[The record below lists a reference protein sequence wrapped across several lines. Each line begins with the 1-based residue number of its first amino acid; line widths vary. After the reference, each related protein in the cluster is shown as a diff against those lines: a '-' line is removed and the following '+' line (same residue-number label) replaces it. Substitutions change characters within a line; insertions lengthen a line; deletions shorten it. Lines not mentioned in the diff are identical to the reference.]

1 MNIEVRNLGA
11 VRAAVLRRLEAMKV
25 VFTDSVEKAKE
36 EIKSRTISG
45 IGASEKQLSP
55 PKYSLSWEKK
65 RKKAGLQTSYVDL
78 KFTGDMLNAI
88 RVAYTKK
95 GQAIVG
101 TIFFDTKYASQ
112 KAVWN
117 ERFPGRKFFAL
128 SQRQQQ
134 SIRTKLRQVQ

>member
-1 MNIEVRNLGA
+1 MNIKVSNLGA
-11 VRAAVLRRLEAMKV
+11 IGAAVSRRLEAMKV
-25 VFTDSVEKAKE
+25 VFTDSIEVAKE
-36 EIKSRTISG
+36 GIKRRTESG

-55 PKYSLSWEKK
+55 PKYSSSWEKK

-95 GQAIVG
+95 GDVIVG
-101 TIFFDTKYASQ
+101 TIFFDTSYAAA
-112 KAVWN
+112 KARWN

-128 SQRQQQ
+128 SQKQQQ